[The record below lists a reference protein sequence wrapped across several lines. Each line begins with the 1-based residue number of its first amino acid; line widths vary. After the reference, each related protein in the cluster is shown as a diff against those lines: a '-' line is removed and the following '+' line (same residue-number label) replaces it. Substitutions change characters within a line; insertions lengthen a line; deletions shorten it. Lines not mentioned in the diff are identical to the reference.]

1 MQGRVRIDDELE
13 EAKAAGQKAL
23 DSLYEALRQIGL

>member
-13 EAKAAGQKAL
+13 EAKVTGQKAL
-23 DSLYEALRQIGL
+23 DSLYEAL